1 MTMMDTK
8 KNKNQVTQGAGA
20 ARPPLTEF
28 SRQGGGTFLQ
38 SLIDAIPNP
47 IFYKDMAGVYRAC
60 NRAFADD
67 VLGVPNDRIIGQTV
81 YDLAKSAPPAL
92 VETDHPKD
100 LLLLRAAGSDVYE
113 TPLCYADGIFHDVIV
128 HKTTLTGPDGRI
140 DGVVS
145 VLLDVTDLNKA
156 EEKSTMLL
164 ELTQAAIAETEV
176 LYHLSSSLI
185 AFDDLTGL
193 LRAVV
198 DGVADMLL
206 ANQVMLTT
214 VDLEQRKVIHFVKG
228 GVGAAGVA
236 PEMSFDELWNGLS
249 GAALRSLQPIL
260 STKSTPDPRE
270 SPEIQ
275 RQLGEASIGSVV
287 VVPLRYQERTLGT
300 LAAVNRLEDPDFTK
314 KDVSLMVAMANQ
326 VAAAVE
332 SGHLF
337 AKLQHT
343 ATNMRTAAEIS
354 QASSSILDLD
364 ELLPQAVDLIRQ
376 RFDLYYVGIF
386 LVDDSGAWAVLSA
399 GTGEAG
405 RAMLAAGY
413 RLEVG
418 GESLISDCVATAAP
432 CLAQDAT
439 AAQRRTALAYLP
451 HTQSELALPMI
462 SRDATLGA
470 MTVQSVQAGAFTA
483 EDVTALQ
490 IMANQLANAIQN
502 IRLLEKIR
510 TSLAETEAL
519 YQTAR
524 TISGARSF
532 EDILEGIFDTVTFIP
547 LSEAVLHV
555 IVARDP
561 LKVNTYTTTLVAGER
576 QTHVTYATPID
587 DVAPLLDD
595 PQQFI
600 FYADP
605 HDENAVIP
613 EPVRARMAQ
622 MGCHSALTTGL
633 TAHGELVGFLTFSS
647 TAPQHI
653 IAAHTV
659 QGAVRALADQIGVV
673 LDNFLLGEQ
682 TRQRAEQLETLSV
695 IESALSETN
704 TEAEIL
710 DVFVLAVRD
719 TSTLTAWLVY
729 TDSTADGALTTQIV
743 ASWYDG
749 AIQLADPLLNRPLS
763 PHTFPLSRLW
773 MGDLDQILYTYDLRQ
788 DSQMDARAREWA
800 IQRGFA
806 AMVVLPML
814 SGGRLHGVIV
824 LSWAGPYILS
834 STEQFLL
841 RRLVRPTVALLSRRR
856 AYLAEEAARAENERR
871 AMQFQ
876 TAAEVARAASSI
888 IDLDQLL
895 PQAADL
901 LRERFDLYYV
911 GVFLVDETREWVAL
925 RAGTGEAGRIMLER
939 RHGFTVGGSSMIGR
953 CVAEATPQI
962 PDSVE
967 TAVRYVNPLLPNTT
981 AEIAL
986 PLVSRNQMIGAMSI
1000 QSSKVRAFSE
1010 TDITILQTVADQLA
1024 NAIQNARLFDQ
1035 LNTSLTESEMQTEVS
1050 LAINEAQSVE
1060 EIVRA
1065 AAQVGEF
1072 IGMAG
1077 VSLRHFTRWDE
1088 AGRPVSQD
1096 VYSLF
1101 TREAGEEFRV
1111 VENVAINQELLAWI
1125 LADTRRM
1132 HVSKDLVTDLV
1143 LPEPIRASLLAQGYN
1158 SMIGTPLGTRN
1169 RLLGFLILY
1178 DTHPVEEFPAR
1189 YIQVF
1194 VRTLID
1200 QVSTGLD
1207 RYTLLHESERRAERM
1222 ETASGIARH
1231 AASILDQETLL
1242 SDVAALLRER
1252 FNLHHVGMYMVDDSG
1267 QWAVLHAASGAVGHE
1282 TPGGVAQGQ
1291 RLPVGEG
1298 SLVGMCVSTAAPYL
1312 VLNLDEAS
1320 RRSYADVDAATSAA
1334 IVLPLISQNVV
1345 IGAVAMHSQE
1355 AAAYSKEDVTIFQTM
1370 ADQLATAIGNAR
1382 LFAQSQTS
1390 LEELQ
1395 RVQQRYAVE
1404 MWDGYVEKQDVFG
1417 YTYDLN
1423 EVAPLPVEQSSVPAD
1438 VWGGKLF
1445 VRSGEDGGDGAM
1457 LAAPFDVRSEPV
1469 GFLSFEEPGA
1479 SRTWTEDNVAVIEAV
1494 REQLALALENRLLI
1508 DQSQNALREAR
1519 QREREV
1525 RFLQEV
1531 AAFLNATESI
1541 VASQN
1546 ELRERLQA
1554 FIPVDSLSIAGYDAN
1569 RKLHFL
1575 GEQTGNV
1582 LNLEDWAGIEL
1593 GQGTGYTLVAE
1604 ADEPLVAD
1612 DIRQTP
1618 RFWEDEHLIVAGM
1631 VSRAVM
1637 PLRLGARILG
1647 TLNLESRQAGAFS
1660 RPELMPI
1667 LLQVTAQVASAMERA
1682 NLLQRA
1688 QESAGES
1695 RTLYEATSALAEA
1708 TSYETV
1714 LRAIV
1719 GHTILS
1725 EYAWA
1730 EIAMFIVDPETG
1742 AEQSLLEV
1750 VSSWSS
1756 MSSLAPLEVG
1766 RRMSVA
1772 EFPALQLLAPGQ
1784 QLYICEDINMAPDI
1798 DPAVRDF
1805 YLEQNVHAFVLAR
1818 LSAVGVTSGGGIG
1831 VLQIRFAEPY
1841 HPSEQDVRLYNTIAD
1856 QAAVVLSNQ
1865 KLLRLSEAR
1874 TEQLTAAVDFANL
1887 ATALSEREDLLKRS
1901 VDFFKTRFGFY
1912 YVGIWMLD
1920 EEGEW
1925 AVLQAGTGDVAE
1937 KLLRMGTRVRV
1948 NVSSMVGWSILN
1960 DRPRIAQDVTRD
1972 PLYFDNPLL
1981 PGVQSSIALP
1991 LKSRGQV
1998 NGALTIE
2005 SDRRFAFTSEIVSTL
2020 ELMATQ
2026 LANMI
2031 ESADLYDRSQSSLA
2045 ETRMLYRIAQQIT
2058 DALTVENVFKAAV
2071 EGISQ
2076 RPEPDWIVAA
2086 QLEPRQAPTQLRI
2099 VWSWSRDGAPI
2110 PFETYPLAQF
2120 PRLAAVLRDDES
2132 YVTPDVTQDPQVDE
2146 FFRTAFGQLG
2156 LRAMAAFQLRIYGVQ
2171 YGTVMIHSRKA
2182 REFSNTELR
2191 FYENV
2196 SRQAFVALQNINL
2209 VEETREQ
2216 AERRD
2221 ILNEV
2226 LRTASSSLDRLSLM
2240 RDVGRVIATR
2250 LDRPLMMWNWDNQLL
2265 TSVSV
2270 HEAGGKLV
2278 GGGDMTPPLT
2288 RIDAPLLYQVIDRM
2302 APVSLDFADDR
2313 GFMLKRTLTYFSQ
2326 PLIEGYAVPLRV
2338 RGTIFGIMV
2347 LGRQEGHA
2355 PFNEEVK
2362 DFMRTAGVNVSVAL
2376 QTAVLYQEAQ
2386 ETAIKLQEVDKLKNQ
2401 FMANMSHELRTPLN
2415 SIIGF
2420 SRVILKGIDGP
2431 LTEMQKTDLTAIY
2444 ESGRNLL
2451 ELINDILDISKIDA
2465 GKMEMVF
2472 EPTDLQ
2478 EIVRGVVTTIA
2489 GQLKGSPVELL
2500 TDLPDQL
2507 PVVLADGRRIRQVLT
2522 NMVGNAVKFTEHGY
2536 IKISASYDS
2545 YQVVMSVEDTGIGIP
2560 YDRRHA
2566 VFEKFEQVDSSST
2579 RRYGGTGLGLPLSR
2593 EFVRLHGG
2601 DMDFESVVG
2610 EGSRFFFWIPI
2621 GGPSSKREEAD
2632 KTAPSPDARTILT
2645 VDDDEGVITLFQR
2658 YLEKQG
2664 YKVAGMTTGEGVV
2677 ETARRLKPYAITL
2690 DVIMPGKDGWQIIQE
2705 LRADP
2710 DTRDIPIIVCSILS
2724 DADKGMSIG
2733 VADYLVKPVT
2743 EQDLLDALVHLEHP
2757 GAAGHVLVVD
2767 DNADDRKLLRR
2778 ILEDAGYKVEEAT
2791 GGAEAINA
2799 IHTNPPNLIVLD
2811 LMMPDVDG
2819 FAVLE
2824 NLKMAPLTRDIPVV
2838 VVTAKEL
2845 GKSERERLQQRVE
2858 ALLQKGLFDQNQLL
2872 NDVLSALERLKE
2884 TKHAR

>member
-1 MTMMDTK
+1 MTMMDTEK
-8 KNKNQVTQGAGA
+8 SKDHGTQGVGA
-20 ARPPLTEF
+20 LRQQMTAL
-28 SRQGGGTFLQ
+28 SRKDGGIFLQ
-38 SLIDAIPNP
+38 SMLDAIPNP

-60 NRAFADD
+60 NRAFAED
-67 VLGVPNDRIIGQTV
+67 VLGVPGERIIGRTV
-81 YDLAKSAPPAL
+81 YDLAESMPQAL

-113 TPLCYADGIFHDVIV
+113 TALCYADGIFHDVVI
-128 HKTTLTGPDGRI
+128 HKTTLAASDGRI

-145 VLLDVTDLNKA
+145 VLLDVTDFNKS

-206 ANQVMLTT
+206 ANQVILTT

-228 GVGAAGVA
+228 GVGVAGVA

-249 GAALRSLQPIL
+249 GAALRSLKPIL

-343 ATNMRTAAEIS
+343 ATTMSTAAEIS

-376 RFDLYYVGIF
+376 RFNLYYAGIF
-386 LVDDSGAWAVLSA
+386 LVDDSGEWAVLSA
-399 GTGEAG
+399 GTGAAG
-405 RAMLAAGY
+405 RAMLAEEY
-413 RLEVG
+413 RVKVG
-418 GESLISDCVATAAP
+418 GESLIGACVATASP
-432 CLAQDAT
+432 CMAQDT
-439 AAQRRTALAYLP
+439 TSAQRRMALVYLP

-462 SRDATLGA
+462 SRDATIGA
-470 MTVQSVQAGAFTA
+470 MTVQSVLAGAFTA

-502 IRLLEKIR
+502 IRLLEKVR

-524 TISGARSF
+524 AISGARSF
-532 EDILEGIFDTVTFIP
+532 EDILEGLFDTITFMP

-561 LKVNTYTTTLVAGER
+561 LKVNSYTTTRVGGER
-576 QTHVTYATPID
+576 QTHVTYTTSVD

-595 PQQFI
+595 PQQFV
-600 FYADP
+600 FYGDP
-605 HDENAVIP
+605 KDEDAAIP
-613 EPVRARMAQ
+613 EPARARMAQ
-622 MGCHSALTTGL
+622 MGYRSTLTTGL

-647 TAPQHI
+647 AASQHI
-653 IAAHTV
+653 IAARAV

-682 TRQRAEQLETLSV
+682 TRLRAEQLETLSV

-710 DVFVLAVRD
+710 DVFVLAVRA
-719 TSTLTAWLVY
+719 TATLTAWLVY
-729 TDSTADGALTTQIV
+729 TDSAADGVVTTQIV
-743 ASWYDG
+743 ASWHNG
-749 AIQLADPLLNRPLS
+749 AIQPADPLLNRSLS
-763 PHTFPLSRLW
+763 PNTFPMSRLW
-773 MGDLDQILYTYDLRQ
+773 MGDLDQISYTYDLHQ
-788 DSQMDARAREWA
+788 DSPIDARAREWA
-800 IQRGFA
+800 IEHGFVSV
-806 AMVVLPML
+806 MVLPML
-814 SGGRLHGVIV
+814 SGGHLQGVIV
-824 LSWAGPYILS
+824 LNWAEPYVLS

-876 TAAEVARAASSI
+876 TAAEVAHAASSI
-888 IDLDQLL
+888 IDLDELL
-895 PQAADL
+895 PHAVNL

-939 RHGFTVGGSSMIGR
+939 QHGFTVGGGSMIGR

-962 PDSVE
+962 PESVD

-1096 VYSLF
+1096 VYSLL

-1111 VENVAINQELLAWI
+1111 MENIVINQELLVWI

-1132 HVSKDLVTDLV
+1132 HVSRDLVTDMA
-1143 LPEPIRASLLAQGYN
+1143 LPEAIRASLLAQGYN
-1158 SMIGTPLGTRN
+1158 SMICTPLGTRN
-1169 RLLGFLILY
+1169 RLLGFLVLF
-1178 DTHPVEEFPAR
+1178 DTRPVEEFPAR

-1207 RYTLLHESERRAERM
+1207 RYTLLRESERRAARM

-1242 SDVAALLRER
+1242 SEVAGLIRER
-1252 FNLHHVGMYMVDDSG
+1252 FNLYHVGMYMVDDSG
-1267 QWAVLHAASGAVGHE
+1267 QWAVLHAASGDIGRALL
-1282 TPGGVAQGQ
+1282 AQGQ
-1291 RLPVGEG
+1291 RLQVGAG
-1298 SLVGMCVSTAAPYL
+1298 SLVGACVSAAAPYS

-1320 RRSYADVDAATSAA
+1320 RRLYADAVTATGSA

-1355 AAAYSKEDVTIFQTM
+1355 AAAYSKEDITIFQTM

-1404 MWDGYVEKQDVFG
+1404 MWDGYVEQRDVFG

-1423 EVAPLPVEQSSVPAD
+1423 EVAPLPVEQSSAPAD
-1438 VWGGKLF
+1438 LWGGKLF
-1445 VRSGEDGGDGAM
+1445 MRSGEEDGDGA
-1457 LAAPFDVRSEPV
+1457 LLVAPFDVRSEPV

-1525 RFLQEV
+1525 RFLQGV

-1546 ELRERLQA
+1546 ELREHLQA
-1554 FIPVDSLSIAGYDAN
+1554 FIPVDSLSITGYDAN
-1569 RKLHFL
+1569 RMLHFL

-1582 LNLEDWAGIEL
+1582 LNLENWAGVEL
-1593 GQGTGYTLVAE
+1593 GKGTGYTLAAE
-1604 ADEPLVAD
+1604 TGEPLLHD

-1631 VSRAVM
+1631 VARAVM

-1647 TLNLESRQAGAFS
+1647 TLNLESRQPGTFS

-1667 LLQVTAQVASAMERA
+1667 LSQVTAQVASAMERA

-1756 MSSLAPLEVG
+1756 QSSLAPLEVG

-1772 EFPALQLLAPGQ
+1772 EFPALQRLAPGQ
-1784 QLYICEDINMAPDI
+1784 QLYICEDINMALDM
-1798 DPAVRDF
+1798 DPSVRNF
-1805 YLEQNVHAFVLAR
+1805 YLEQGVQAFVMAR

-1831 VLQIRFAEPY
+1831 VLQIRFSEPY
-1841 HPSEQDVRLYNTIAD
+1841 HPSEQDVRLYNNIAD

-1912 YVGIWMLD
+1912 YVGISMLD
-1920 EEGEW
+1920 EQGEW

-1937 KLLRMGTRVRV
+1937 TLLRMGTRVRV
-1948 NVSSMVGWSILN
+1948 NASSMVGWSIVN

-1972 PLYFDNPLL
+1972 PLYFGNPLL

-1998 NGALTIE
+1998 NGVLTIE
-2005 SDRRFAFTSEIVSTL
+2005 SDRRFAFTGEIVSTL

-2086 QLEPRQAPTQLRI
+2086 QLEPRQSPTHLRI

-2110 PFETYPLAQF
+2110 PFEAYPLAQF

-2146 FFRTAFGQLG
+2146 FFRTVFGQLG

-2171 YGTVMIHSRKA
+2171 YGAVMIHSRKA

-2288 RIDAPLLYQVIDRM
+2288 RVDAPLLYQVIDKM

-2313 GFMLKRTLTYFSQ
+2313 GLMLKRTLTYFSQ
-2326 PLIEGYAVPLRV
+2326 PLVEGYAVPLRV

-2347 LGRQEGHA
+2347 LGRQEEHA
-2355 PFNEEVK
+2355 SFNEEIK

-2386 ETAIKLQEVDKLKNQ
+2386 DTAIKLQEVDKLKNQ

-2444 ESGRNLL
+2444 DSGRNLL

-2536 IKISASYDS
+2536 IKIAASYDS

-2610 EGSRFFFWIPI
+2610 EGSRFYFWIPI
-2621 GGPSSKREEAD
+2621 GGPSSKREEED
-2632 KTAPSPDARTILT
+2632 KTVQSPDTHTILT

-2677 ETARRLKPYAITL
+2677 ETAKRLKPYAITL

-2710 DTRDIPIIVCSILS
+2710 ETRDIPIIVCSIMS
-2724 DADKGMSIG
+2724 DADKGLSMG

-2757 GAAGHVLVVD
+2757 GAAGHVLIVD

-2778 ILEDAGYKVEEAT
+2778 ILEDAGYKVEEVT

-2799 IHTNPPNLIVLD
+2799 IHTNPPNLIILD

-2824 NLKMAPLTRDIPVV
+2824 NLKMTPLTRDIPVV